1 MPFEPGVSGNPG
13 GRRAEKPY
21 RDMLRKVMFEEV
33 GFDPQEPPRTK
44 LEAVCRKHYAVA
56 LGGSESAMKEI
67 ADRLDGKAIQQI
79 EADVQTNNVSE
90 IRMVPVAPVPSE

>member
-21 RDMLRKVMFEEV
+21 RDALRKVLAEETTFEPE
-33 GFDPQEPPRTK
+33 GAPRTK
-44 LEAVCRKHYAVA
+44 LEAVCRKHVAVA
-56 LGGSESAMKEI
+56 MQGSESAMREI

-90 IRMVPVAPVPSE
+90 IRMVPVAPVSDA